1 MSDVYMPGVRS
12 RFNSE
17 KLVEDLM
24 RVERLPQERIER
36 GIDNLENRK
45 TWWQDLGRRIT
56 SLRESSRMLFSFQN
70 PFNERI
76 ALSSDENIVSA
87 VATREAVEQNY
98 RFTVKQLAQADRFL
112 SPPLD
117 EKTKIDAGAYTF
129 TVGKESV
136 SLNFRG
142 GSLQEFVDALN
153 RQGRG
158 KLGASLMTVQPG
170 SKSLLLESKLTGTE
184 NRLGFSGD
192 AGELAERLGLAERVQ
207 DSRREIHIND
217 ETVQVNHVTDRQA
230 PEPADK
236 APFTVSDGILG
247 LSPLASVSIP
257 FEVQVN
263 QDSPLVLKIE
273 TATLAIPETPQP
285 VPEPWQGP
293 GIPQSGSVSYGG
305 ITIENEPSAT
315 SLPEWSPPP
324 EPQRLDNLGVFSLT
338 FSDGTSVNLPPIDDT
353 ETFFSW
359 QYNLAE
365 IAGGKTITA
374 LNIDN
379 ANTHR
384 DITVQGVLVFNPN
397 DLSGGYKPL
406 KAVSTAQDAIIAMEG
421 IEMIRPSNDINDI
434 IPGVTVTAKGV
445 SERPVRLEIR
455 PNREEIKNSII
466 SLVGNYNRLMA
477 ELNILTRND
486 DRIVDE
492 LTYLERSEADEMR
505 KRLGA
510 FSGDSTL
517 TQFRAN
523 LMRVISSPY
532 PTDEERDLALLAQI
546 GISTNT
552 GSGGASYNASRLR
565 GYLEIDEKALD
576 TAMERH
582 LPAIKQLFGSDT
594 TGDMLVD
601 TGIAFNLDAV
611 SRPYVELGGIISL
624 KTGTIDSRVS
634 QDQRRID
641 SMERQLAAREADL
654 KIQFSRMESAYAR
667 MEQMAT
673 SLDNFSQRNNN
684 NR

>member
-1 MSDVYMPGVRS
+1 MSDVYMPGIRS

-24 RVERLPQERIER
+24 KVERLPQQRTERN
-36 GIDNLENRK
+36 IDNLETRK
-45 TWWQDLGRRIT
+45 IWWQDLGRRIT
-56 SLRESSRMLFSFQN
+56 SLRESSRSLFSFQN

-87 VATREAVEQNY
+87 TATREAVEQNY

-117 EKTKIDAGAYTF
+117 EKTRIEAGTYTF
-129 TVGKESV
+129 TMGKESI

-170 SKSLLLESKLTGTE
+170 SKSLLLESKLTGSE

-192 AGELAERLGLAERVQ
+192 AGDLAERLGLVERVQ
-207 DSRREIHIND
+207 DSRREIAINQ
-217 ETVQVNHVTDRQA
+217 ETVKVPDT

-236 APFTVSDGILG
+236 APFTVNNGILE
-247 LSPLASVSIP
+247 LSPLASISIP
-257 FEVQVN
+257 FDMYIN
-263 QDSPLVLKIE
+263 PDSPLVLKIE
-273 TATLAIPETPQP
+273 TATTIMPEIPQP
-285 VPEPWQGP
+285 VPEPWSGP
-293 GIPQSGSVSYGG
+293 GIPQAGSVSYGG
-305 ITIENEPSAT
+305 LTIENEPSTA

-324 EPQRLDNLGVFSLT
+324 EPQRLDNLGIFSLS

-353 ETFFSW
+353 ENFFSW

-384 DITVQGVLVFNPN
+384 DISVQGALVLNPN

-406 KAVSTAQDAIIAMEG
+406 KAVSTAQDAIVAMEG

-434 IPGVTVTAKGV
+434 IPGVTVTAKGI

-455 PNREEIKNSII
+455 PNREEIKDSII
-466 SLVGNYNRLMA
+466 TLVGNYNRLMA

-486 DRIVDE
+486 DRVVDE
-492 LTYLERSEADEMR
+492 LTYLDKAEADEIR

-510 FSGDSTL
+510 FSNDSTL
-517 TQFRAN
+517 TQLRTN
-523 LMRVISSPY
+523 LMRAVSSPY
-532 PTDEERDLALLAQI
+532 PTDGERDLALLAQI

-565 GYLEIDEKALD
+565 GYLEIDERALD

-594 TGDMLVD
+594 TGDMLIDSGV
-601 TGIAFNLDAV
+601 AFNLDAI

-634 QDQRRID
+634 QDRRRID
-641 SMERQLAAREADL
+641 TMERQLAAREADL

-667 MEQMAT
+667 MEQMSS
-673 SLDNFSQRNNN
+673 SLENFSQRSNN